1 MAKKQSS
8 GIGMFERA
16 GRAMGTANLQQQG
29 AYQQYIDYSKGIAQ
43 GIKMSEMLKNNTKKK
58 VKENPNG
65 VDISK
70 VPGVWQQ
77 AYIDWARVKKEE
89 LAQQNAIMEEVGADD
104 PRYSEAQIK
113 ADEINKAFLN
123 FNNKM
128 DQRTKKFADLD
139 ARARNANGR
148 AKSMTTSESNMFD
161 LLHNDSFS
169 NPQIDANG
177 NPSIMDINDPTG
189 STQIPLL
196 EAYDMT
202 GSNYNPD
209 ILEND
214 VEVGFLKE
222 VANYAKNE
230 SGRIN
235 WDNYGRKDL
244 MYKLEEKIKEN
255 PNAAKNL
262 MFQHPATKELML
274 QEYLGKSY
282 DETIEHLVALGGSVD
297 PNIMSDRERKDL
309 GEKILLE
316 EMKKIEPGAFADMFL
331 QAQGAEIDR
340 MYKNMV
346 GTFMKTN
353 EDENTDIDSKKGKFN
368 TL

>member
-139 ARARNANGR
+139 SRARNANGR

-169 NPQIDANG
+169 KPQIDANG

-316 EMKKIEPGAFADMFL
+316 EMKKIELGAFADMFL

-340 MYKNMV
+340 MYKNTV
-346 GTFMKTN
+346 AAFMKTN